1 MNEAHVSVE
10 RFNFCWPLSHVTGFP
25 YRRVLSVSK
34 TTVKSSNHSCFMGLF
49 DSIRFLA
56 ETAGSPLFPRNP
68 LITCCEYEPRKHFNI
83 LANIG
88 YIFSAFLWDEKS
100 RLFHVRAISGL
111 IISSNPACYLP
122 VYASQDMLPY
132 TTQDS
137 VHDCWLG
144 FVTVVISGHL
154 YPLNFQGAIT
164 PYPLS
169 FQKEG
174 EKQGYVRLVLTQEW
188 VLAK

>member
-1 MNEAHVSVE
+1 
-10 RFNFCWPLSHVTGFP
+10 
-25 YRRVLSVSK
+25 
-34 TTVKSSNHSCFMGLF
+34 MGLF

-154 YPLNFQGAIT
+154 YPLNFQGAIIPYPFSLKKEGGKSGLFANSRFSPLFLKREGPGVSSPFIPIKNKLT
-164 PYPLS
+164 GDYTYEQIPYPLRPG
-169 FQKEG
+169 FTGWRE
-174 EKQGYVRLVLTQEW
+174 
-188 VLAK
+188 